1 MLRQKVT
8 KVRVDTLPTPAAGQ
22 LFLRDTELRGFA
34 VRVSA
39 AGAKSFV
46 LERRIHGKNRRLTLG
61 RYPDISVEQA
71 RIEAQKLIGKIAIGI
86 NPLLEAQAK
95 ERSLITLAEA
105 FSELK
110 RARKALKPR
119 TLYDYERVL
128 NTALGAW
135 MSLPLK
141 HITKDRVAKRH
152 LLLGENSGPAYANY
166 AMRLLR
172 GIFNFA
178 IGQYENEE
186 GQPLITMNPVS
197 RLTHTRAWYR
207 VPRRQTLV
215 RAVQLPA
222 WMKAVNALRTDSS
235 AQART
240 VADYLLVLL
249 FTGLRRQEAARLK
262 WADVD
267 LTGRT
272 LIIRDTKNYQ
282 PLELPLSEFLHELLA
297 NREATALTEYVF
309 PGEGETGYLIE
320 PRAHIRRVIRESGV
334 PFTLHDLRRTFI
346 TIAEGL
352 DISAYAIKRLVNH
365 KLSGDETAGYIIAS
379 PERLRNPM
387 ERVSLFILSAAMIHP
402 RTKSRAAA
410 ANCSSRL
417 VRRTFMGLK
426 GSAARCW
433 RRDPR
438 Y

>member
-1 MLRQKVT
+1 MSVLAYQITTLSRSLMRRQKVT
-8 KVRVDTLPTPAAGQ
+8 KARLDALPTPAAGQ
-22 LFLRDTELRGFA
+22 LFLRDSEVRGFA

-39 AGAKSFV
+39 AGAKTFV
-46 LERRIHGKNRRLTLG
+46 LERRIHGKNRRLTVG

-71 RIEAQKLIGKIAIGI
+71 RLEAQKLIGKIAIGI
-86 NPLLEAQAK
+86 NPRLEALAK
-95 ERSLITLAEA
+95 ERSLITLSEA

-128 NTALGAW
+128 NAALGAW

-141 HITKDRVAKRH
+141 HITKDMVAKRH

-178 IGQYENEE
+178 IAQYEDEE
-186 GQPLITMNPVS
+186 GQPLITVNPVS

-222 WMKAVNALRTDSS
+222 WMKAVNALRADSNP
-235 AQART
+235 QART

-282 PLELPLSEFLHELLA
+282 PLELPLSEFLHELLS

-309 PGEGETGYLIE
+309 PGEGEPGDLDGMMRSFASDAVRE
-320 PRAHIRRVIRESGV
+320 DGACQPPCVGVAAVRRSFEKN
-334 PFTLHDLRRTFI
+334 
-346 TIAEGL
+346 IAVHFHASLTSVEG
-352 DISAYAIKRLVNH
+352 
-365 KLSGDETAGYIIAS
+365 SGDTVTGRAETSSDALRARGTDHRTTSYTIKFSDAKIVRWSS
-379 PERLRNPM
+379 PLPA
-387 ERVSLFILSAAMIHP
+387 VPVAAP
-402 RTKSRAAA
+402 PKQ
-410 ANCSSRL
+410 
-417 VRRTFMGLK
+417 
-426 GSAARCW
+426 
-433 RRDPR
+433 
-438 Y
+438 